1 MAKQKIIIQKKKK
14 YPGFTFIELLVV
26 IVIIIIVAT
35 LSIISITNVRMRSRD
50 SNRVL
55 NVNQIVSALEAYNAD
70 NRSYPTFISVSQPI
84 SSASRI
90 YIDAVPANPSPQT
103 DGGCANEE
111 FVYHPT
117 KEGYKLTFC
126 LGADNGRF
134 KKGYNVC
141 VNGNCKPATCGVS
154 PIIDRDGYSYNTILI
169 GGQCWM
175 AENLKTKTKPDG
187 TCINGGTPPS
197 CGTASSADNGKGR
210 SCYDNIE
217 NNCAI
222 YGALYTWDTAMN
234 GSTIEGD
241 QGICPDGW
249 HVPSLME
256 QRELF
261 YSFSVP
267 QSSDHCTPVT
277 PDNPRYGYNCSPA
290 GAALKT
296 GGSSGFNGE
305 LAGYRDEDGSTFLD
319 FGEIAGFISSLKKV
333 GYVTFQLFPDDS
345 QFSQEI
351 RIWVEGTTVAT
362 SLRCLKN

>member
-103 DGGCANEE
+103 DGGCVNEE
-111 FVYHPT
+111 FVYHYT

-141 VNGNCKPATCGVS
+141 VNGNCKPASCEASV
-154 PIIDRDGYSYNTILI
+154 PIDSDGNSYNTILI

-187 TCINGGTPPS
+187 TCINGGAAP
-197 CGTASSADNGKGR
+197 CANASSADNNKGR
-210 SCYDNIE
+210 SCYLNDE
-217 NNCAI
+217 NNCDSN
-222 YGALYTWDTAMN
+222 GALYTWDAAMN

-249 HVPSLME
+249 HIPSYLE

-261 YSFSVP
+261 YQYSIP
-267 QSSDHCTPVT
+267 PTGCTWI
-277 PDNPRYGYNCSPA
+277 NPGDPYGYTGCNPA
-290 GAALKT
+290 GGALRE
-296 GGSSGFNGE
+296 GGISGFNGKFSGMRDPDGINFYE
-305 LAGYRDEDGSTFLD
+305 MGDSGYFM
-319 FGEIAGFISSLKKV
+319 SSLEDP
-333 GYVTFQLFPDDS
+333 YDTALYAYFNINPINHL
-345 QFSQEI
+345 I
-351 RIWVEGTTVAT
+351 YRAVEDKLSAT